1 MRTSVTETSLSAY
14 RALQMDG
21 QIQPKEKEV
30 LAAFGGKADVLL
42 TRQDIAEKTGLAINC
57 VCGRVNSLVKK
68 GLLVVDDETRISP
81 ITRKPQELL
90 GLPVKPQQ

>member
-1 MRTSVTETSLSAY
+1 MRTAVTKTSLSAY

-21 QIQPKEKEV
+21 QLQAKEREV
-30 LAAFGGKADVLL
+30 LAAFGGETDLLL
-42 TRQDIAEKTGLAINC
+42 TRQDIAAKTGIAINS
-57 VCGRVNSLVKK
+57 VCGRVNALIKK
-68 GLLVVDDETRISP
+68 GFLVVDDETRISP

>member
-30 LAAFGGKADVLL
+30 LAAFGGKTDVLL
-42 TRQDIAEKTGLAINC
+42 TRQDIAAKTGMAINS
-57 VCGRVNSLVKK
+57 VCGRVKALLEKGSLQVRSA
-68 GLLVVDDETRISP
+68 RISP
-81 ITRKPQELL
+81 TTRKSQELL
-90 GLPVKPQQ
+90 GLPVTPQQ

>member
-21 QIQPKEKEV
+21 QIQPKEKQV
-30 LAAFGGKADVLL
+30 LAAFGGRPDVLL
-42 TRQDIAEKTGLAINC
+42 TRQDIAAKTGMAING
-57 VCGRVNSLVKK
+57 VCGRVKALLEK
-68 GLLVVDDETRISP
+68 GALEVRSARISP
-81 ITRKPQELL
+81 TTRKPQELL